1 MNRSIETVG
10 YGDVPRTESESEA
23 LERADAALFE
33 ALLAADVA
41 ALEEILA
48 DEFLIVDVAGGSV
61 YRREAFIEAIGD
73 GVVRFEEITA
83 FTDEA
88 VIRFASPE
96 AGLIVGRTAMAIRDA
111 EGNLNQ
117 VASRYTHTFQ
127 RQGNVWRLF
136 SAQGTPIV

>member
-1 MNRSIETVG
+1 MSRSIETVG
-10 YGDVPRTESESEA
+10 YGVSRTEFESEA

-33 ALLAADVA
+33 ALLAANVA

-61 YRREAFIEAIGD
+61 YRREAFLEAIGD
-73 GVVRFEEITA
+73 GVVKFEEIKA
-83 FTDEA
+83 FTEEA
-88 VIRFASPE
+88 VIRFAGPD

-117 VASRYTHTFQ
+117 VASRYTHVFQ
-127 RQGNVWRLF
+127 RQGNAWRLF